1 MSTCVAFSPGTGRRK
16 GPGLCH
22 FLRERGGRTPGMRA
36 AGPGRSAHCEPA
48 RGRGAEGPGSEGG
61 ARLPDWN
68 PLSPPLG
75 RHSPAGRRG
84 PGRGGGNRGARRRR
98 RRHQTARLEPC
109 VRRRHAHTCPPPL
122 RAALLAVRAERA
134 RLNFPFILGPAG
146 RARRRRSFPRGLS
159 RTRAARPNRKARP
172 RADCGRARSLPPALR
187 VAVASVGACHL
198 GPAARCTGSWRTLS
212 RRSLGCAW
220 KEAAAKL

>member
-1 MSTCVAFSPGTGRRK
+1 MVNTMCSWFKKERKERLCVVLQQPLITVRK
-16 GPGLCH
+16 G
-22 FLRERGGRTPGMRA
+22 
-36 AGPGRSAHCEPA
+36 
-48 RGRGAEGPGSEGG
+48 
-61 ARLPDWN
+61 
-68 PLSPPLG
+68 
-75 RHSPAGRRG
+75 
-84 PGRGGGNRGARRRR
+84 
-98 RRHQTARLEPC
+98 
-109 VRRRHAHTCPPPL
+109 CPPPL

-187 VAVASVGACHL
+187 VAVASVGACHS

-220 KEAAAKL
+220 REAAPKL

>member
-84 PGRGGGNRGARRRR
+84 PGRGGGGPRGAAAAATPDCSTGALRQAAARAHLPAAAPGRTIGCPRGAREIELSI
-98 RRHQTARLEPC
+98 HSWAC
-109 VRRRHAHTCPPPL
+109 
-122 RAALLAVRAERA
+122 RA
-134 RLNFPFILGPAG
+134 

-172 RADCGRARSLPPALR
+172 RAGCGRARSLPPALR
-187 VAVASVGACHL
+187 VEVASVGACHS

-220 KEAAAKL
+220 REAAAKL